1 MGTGG
6 CLQRLPTAVLRAPL
20 RKAPNPPHISLS
32 LFVEGIPLTLGGP
45 FVHSRY
51 AIAKRNGAWAVKAK
65 NGGKF
70 PTTKAKAKAEP
81 EPAKAGRFYSTE
93 DVKKPMASSK
103 SKHRA
108 TKIKASCAAGAVLI
122 LLAGP
127 HKGKRV
133 VCLGS
138 LPSGLLLVTGP
149 FKLNGCPIRRVNQA
163 YVIGTS
169 TTVDVSKV
177 DTSKFTDAYFAKD
190 PSAKKDKS
198 AEDFG
203 DQEEEPAKEVPAER
217 KADQEA
223 VDSKIN
229 PGSDLAMYLSK
240 KFFLTKGQ
248 YPHTMKF

>member
-1 MGTGG
+1 M
-6 CLQRLPTAVLRAPL
+6 
-20 RKAPNPPHISLS
+20 
-32 LFVEGIPLTLGGP
+32 PLTLGGT

-51 AIAKRNGAWAVKAK
+51 AIAKRRGVWAVKAK

-93 DVKKPMASSK
+93 DAKKPMASSK

-108 TKIKASCAAGAVLI
+108 TKIKASCKPGAVLI